1 MPLFS
6 QIARS
11 VNSILP
17 RLFGDPDLATEITW
31 RRFNASEW
39 DNDAGINV
47 ETFDDFTITSIR
59 IEKEVGSMRTN
70 KFPPGAFMMSTG
82 DLIFLFEAGDVP
94 SGASIRDQIVE
105 DGLAYGVKKIEPV
118 FGLIT
123 KVEVKGYA

>member
-17 RLFGDPDLATEITW
+17 RLFGDPDLASTITW
-31 RRFNASEW
+31 RLFTGSDW
-39 DNDAGINV
+39 DDSAGMNV
-47 ETFDDFTITSIR
+47 EAFTNFDLISIR
-59 IEKEVGSMRTN
+59 IEKEVGSMRTS

-82 DLIFLFEAGDVP
+82 DLVFLFEAGDIP
-94 SGASIRDQIVE
+94 SGASIRDQII
-105 DGLAYGVKKIEPV
+105 DGDMTYGVKRIEPV